1 MRVYVLVA
9 LLVASTCWA
18 QEPAPVP
25 APASSPIQAQAPAV
39 PQNQTITIP
48 AGTRIPFSLTSA
60 ITRKSG
66 RKGNSVR
73 GLIGFPVTVGTQLA
87 IPAGTYVEGVI
98 DKVTHGSNGPGLQMH
113 FTRLLYA
120 NGYSVPF
127 DATTVQAELSTPQS
141 STLQASAFEGE
152 NGSSYALAAQQSPT
166 LPTVTPPPSHIG
178 LAVGLSVGLV
188 VATVVSAVLLSRLH
202 GGGDAILL
210 DAGWQGEMALQ
221 SPLTVDAA
229 SVAAAVA
236 PPSTQ

>member
-1 MRVYVLVA
+1 
-9 LLVASTCWA
+9 
-18 QEPAPVP
+18 
-25 APASSPIQAQAPAV
+25 
-39 PQNQTITIP
+39 
-48 AGTRIPFSLTSA
+48 
-60 ITRKSG
+60 
-66 RKGNSVR
+66 
-73 GLIGFPVTVGTQLA
+73 VTVGTQLA

-98 DKVTHGSNGPGLQMH
+98 DKVTHGSNGPGLQMQ

-152 NGSSYALAAQQSPT
+152 NGSSYALAAQQSPG
-166 LPTVTPPPSHIG
+166 LPTVAPPPSHIG